1 MLHVMVL
8 QAKIACDMTFQAT
21 LVKLYVVE
29 DLSQP
34 VERRL
39 FQWSIQFNG
48 GVKWQP
54 LQVGHGQQTHE
65 ASSTPRTTEERK
77 EKNSWTLGCHL
88 ARGARD
94 PNLPLLEN
102 EATGHI
108 LL

>member
-39 FQWSIQFNG
+39 YPVQWWLMIKYTMHVWCQMTAVAG
-48 GVKWQP
+48 
-54 LQVGHGQQTHE
+54 
-65 ASSTPRTTEERK
+65 RT
-77 EKNSWTLGCHL
+77 WTT
-88 ARGARD
+88 
-94 PNLPLLEN
+94 N
-102 EATGHI
+102 T
-108 LL
+108 

>member
-48 GVKWQP
+48 G
-54 LQVGHGQQTHE
+54 
-65 ASSTPRTTEERK
+65 
-77 EKNSWTLGCHL
+77 
-88 ARGARD
+88 
-94 PNLPLLEN
+94 
-102 EATGHI
+102 
-108 LL
+108 